1 MIGLVDF
8 DICDLFVLIVL
19 AGLSDF
25 DVGRSDAF
33 GERDGRDVDVSVL
46 VAVIAFGDVGFA
58 V

>member
-8 DICDLFVLIVL
+8 DVCDLFVLVVL

-33 GERDGRDVDVSVL
+33 GEWDGRNVDVAVL
-46 VAVIAFGDVGFA
+46 VLVIAFSGVGFA